1 MIITERGLVL
11 EKEEC
16 INSGVTGSDIVLRRE
31 YIDRIVDKVKRIA
44 YDAGREVAVET
55 LLNSKATQKPCYPL
69 MDVRDDIALIS
80 DYESLTSPYNEPGE
94 IKIYHECK
102 TAQLLAK
109 LVNRAV
115 LALKMNIEH
124 MYAAS
129 MIQRK
134 TVNRV
139 VIADRISEVE
149 IVPDILKTKEE
160 QLELVKFENYI
171 KEMTIDNVSEL
182 SNELWK
188 IGYILLKIKNNEVTV
203 CKFCGE
209 HTEDEAKDLAS
220 RILNEVYI
228 AW

>member
-1 MIITERGLVL
+1 MIITARGLVL

-16 INSGVTGSDIVLRRE
+16 INSGVTGSDIVLKHE
-31 YIDRIVDKVKRIA
+31 YINRLVDKVQRIA

-69 MDVRDDIALIS
+69 MNVRDDMAYIS
-80 DYESLTSPYNEPGE
+80 DYESLTSTYNEPGE
-94 IKIYHECK
+94 VKIYHECR

-109 LVNRAV
+109 LTNRTV
-115 LALKMNIEH
+115 LALRMNIEH
-124 MYAAS
+124 MYAVS
-129 MIQRK
+129 MVQRE

-139 VIADRISEVE
+139 VIADRISDIE
-149 IVPDILKTKEE
+149 IVPDILKKREVKID
-160 QLELVKFENYI
+160 LVSFENYI

-203 CKFCGE
+203 CRFCGE
-209 HTEDEAKDLAS
+209 HTEDEAKDLVS

>member
-16 INSGVTGSDIVLRRE
+16 TSRGITGSEIVLKHE
-31 YIDRIVDKVKRIA
+31 YIDRIVDKVNRIA
-44 YDAGREVAVET
+44 YDAGREAAVMT
-55 LLNSKATQKPCYPL
+55 LLNSRATQKPCYPL
-69 MDVRDDIALIS
+69 MTIRNDIAVACG
-80 DYESLTSPYNEPGE
+80 YESITSSFKGPGDVT
-94 IKIYHECK
+94 IYHDCE

-129 MIQRK
+129 LIQRK

-149 IVPDILKTKEE
+149 IVPDILKKREA
-160 QLELVKFENYI
+160 QLELVSFETYI

-182 SNELWK
+182 SNELWR
-188 IGYILLKIKNNEVTV
+188 IWYILLKIIDNEVTV
-203 CKFCGE
+203 CRFYGE
-209 HTEDEAKDLAS
+209 HTEDEAKDLTS
-220 RILNEVYI
+220 RVLNEVYI
-228 AW
+228 TW